1 MEFWNWFWIIFFRAI
16 LCIQFYNYFDIIKE
30 IQIYL
35 PENEAAVKN
44 GLLREFCRIL
54 FNEKK
59 KIEVSLIN
67 DITYNRAVEILKDK
81 NEYYKL
87 LGY

>member
-1 MEFWNWFWIIFFRAI
+1 
-16 LCIQFYNYFDIIKE
+16 
-30 IQIYL
+30 
-35 PENEAAVKN
+35 
-44 GLLREFCRIL
+44 LREFCRLL

-59 KIEVSLIN
+59 RIAVSLNN
-67 DITYNRAVEILKDK
+67 DISYNKAVEILKDE